1 MRIRDGVQTCAL
13 PISGPHF
20 SCNTKG
26 SPAPA
31 GGPFRFRGSQTFHPQ
46 THHMPPTKKPHRIA
60 PAGLIFVRPSG
71 WRGLFSLAAFRALF
85 DLHPVGGE
93 VLALHLAERVGA
105 DRGFGALRRFGR
117 MRSEERRGGK
127 ECVRTGSTG
136 WEGYS

>member
-1 MRIRDGVQTCAL
+1 MIRRPPRSTRTDTLVPYTTL
-13 PISGPHF
+13 FRSHF

-85 DLHPVGGE
+85 DHHLVGGE
-93 VLALHLAERVGA
+93 VLALHLAERVVA
-105 DRGFGALRRFGR
+105 DRGFGAFRPFGR
-117 MRSEERRGGK
+117 LDRKS
-127 ECVRTGSTG
+127 VV
-136 WEGYS
+136 